1 MEKIDYLQS
10 QRAIKAAGIVALDRM
25 NDAGMWPMM
34 ILLKAEVAEI
44 DRQIDELLEL

>member
-10 QRAIKAAGIVALDRM
+10 QRAIKTAGIVALDQM

-34 ILLKAEVAEI
+34 ILLKAEVVEI
-44 DRQIDELLEL
+44 ERQIDELLEL